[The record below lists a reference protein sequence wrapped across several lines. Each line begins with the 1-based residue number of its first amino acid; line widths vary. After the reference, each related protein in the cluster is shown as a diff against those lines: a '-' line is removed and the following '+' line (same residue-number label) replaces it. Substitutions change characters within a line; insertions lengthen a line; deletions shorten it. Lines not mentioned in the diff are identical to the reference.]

1 MKINIIKNAYF
12 LLFVLIINIS
22 EIKAQKVIDLTA
34 PHLKA
39 INTFMTFEKMDGD
52 KVVRVVKD
60 PSIKKFDEP
69 TYVRIN
75 NVNFANGIIE
85 VKVLSRILDDAPN
98 FARGFIGIAFHI
110 NDSNSKFESI
120 YVRPLN
126 GRSENQEHRNRTIQ
140 YFSYPNY
147 KYQRLRN
154 EFQNKYESYADMALN
169 EWIQL
174 RIEVQGQKAQLYI
187 NDNKQPSLIVN
198 DLKLG
203 GNATGAIGLFVDV
216 GTEGYFKDL
225 KVYLQ

>member
-22 EIKAQKVIDLTA
+22 EIKAQKVIDLTT

-52 KVVRVVKD
+52 KVVRVLKD

-203 GNATGAIGLFVDV
+203 GNATGAIGFFVDV

-225 KVYLQ
+225 KVYLH

>member
-75 NVNFANGIIE
+75 NVYFANGIIE

-110 NDSNSKFESI
+110 NDSNTKFESI

-203 GNATGAIGLFVDV
+203 ENATGAIGLFVDV

>member
-1 MKINIIKNAYF
+1 MKINIIKNVYF

-22 EIKAQKVIDLTA
+22 EIKAQKVIDLTT

>member
-39 INTFMTFEKMDGD
+39 INTLMTFEKMDGD

-75 NVNFANGIIE
+75 NVYFANGIIE

-203 GNATGAIGLFVDV
+203 ENATGAIGLFVDV

>member
-1 MKINIIKNAYF
+1 MKINNIIKTYF
-12 LLFVLIINIS
+12 LLFVMIINIS

-34 PHLKA
+34 SHLKA
-39 INTFMTFEKMDGD
+39 INTFMTFEEMDGD

-75 NVNFANGIIE
+75 YVNFTNGIIE

-110 NDSNSKFESI
+110 NDSNTKFESI

-126 GRSENQEHRNRTIQ
+126 GRSENQERRNRTIQ

-187 NDNKQPSLIVN
+187 NDNKQPSLIIN

>member
-22 EIKAQKVIDLTA
+22 EIKAQKVIDLTT

-52 KVVRVVKD
+52 KVVRVIKD
-60 PSIKKFDEP
+60 ASIKKFDEP

-169 EWIQL
+169 EWIKL

>member
-22 EIKAQKVIDLTA
+22 EIKAQKVIDLTT

-52 KVVRVVKD
+52 KAVRVVKD

-110 NDSNSKFESI
+110 NDSNTKFECI

-126 GRSENQEHRNRTIQ
+126 GRSENQEQRNRTIQ

-154 EFQNKYESYADMALN
+154 QSQNKYESYADMALN

-187 NDNKQPSLIVN
+187 NDNKQPSLIIN

>member
-12 LLFVLIINIS
+12 LLFILIINIS
-22 EIKAQKVIDLTA
+22 EIKAQKVIDLTT

-39 INTFMTFEKMDGD
+39 INTFMKFEKMDGD
-52 KVVRVVKD
+52 KVVRVIKD

-110 NDSNSKFESI
+110 NDLNSKFESI

>member
-1 MKINIIKNAYF
+1 MKINNIIKTYF
-12 LLFVLIINIS
+12 LLFVVIINIS
-22 EIKAQKVIDLTA
+22 ETKAQKVIDLTA
-34 PHLKA
+34 THLKA
-39 INTFMTFEKMDGD
+39 INTFMTLEKMDGE
-52 KVVRVVKD
+52 KVIKVIKD

-75 NVNFANGIIE
+75 NVNFTNGIIE

-126 GRSENQEHRNRTIQ
+126 GRSENQEQRNRTIQ
-140 YFSYPNY
+140 YFSYPDY
-147 KYQRLRN
+147 KYQRMRK
-154 EFQNKYESYADMALN
+154 EFQNKYESYADMTLN

-203 GNATGAIGLFVDV
+203 GNAKGAIGLFVDV

-225 KVYLQ
+225 KVYPQ